1 MRLRERHKALQE
13 WLTPRRRRRT
23 GIALIVAWIAATVVW
38 PSSNWAWVGGPGMY
52 LLFSAW
58 PAELHDKR

>member
-1 MRLRERHKALQE
+1 MGLRERHKALQA
-13 WLTPRRRRRT
+13 WLTPRGRRRM
-23 GIALIVAWIAATVVW
+23 GVVLIIGWIAVTVVW
-38 PSSNWAWVGGPGMY
+38 PGTNWAWLGGPGMY